1 MISLK
6 KDNKGKIEV
15 YSASMNDIMFFLML
29 FFLIMS
35 TLLNPSAIK
44 VNLPNAK
51 NSTKTQ
57 QSEIQLTVTTDHK
70 YYIDNRQVLY
80 SQIESILKE
89 KNIQKPNSV
98 VMLRFDSTL
107 SVQRLVGIMSIGNK
121 IHSKMILVTSS
132 GNSR

>member
-1 MISLK
+1 
-6 KDNKGKIEV
+6 
-15 YSASMNDIMFFLML
+15 ML

-44 VNLPNAK
+44 VNLPNSK

-57 QSEIQLTVTTDHK
+57 QSEIQLTATTDHK

-89 KNIQKPNSV
+89 KTIQKPNSV

-132 GNSR
+132 GGGR